1 MGLTMNAEATTSGRK
16 TDPRPSLLIADDD
29 PVLRAVLSNQLQLD
43 FRIVAVASNAIEAI
57 ELAQKHR
64 PDAALIDVQMP
75 YGGARQA
82 VPQIATASPETCV
95 VILSVDESRDSV
107 VELLGAGAIAY
118 LRKGRSGE
126 QISKALT
133 DAVKLKRDDSEA

>member
-1 MGLTMNAEATTSGRK
+1 
-16 TDPRPSLLIADDD
+16 
-29 PVLRAVLSNQLQLD
+29 
-43 FRIVAVASNAIEAI
+43 
-57 ELAQKHR
+57 
-64 PDAALIDVQMP
+64 MP